1 MSTGACQRYRS
12 SSVDILIESSLS
24 IGPKFSSPSKIFR
37 NKELEQSEEA
47 SYLIVGEGEV
57 KKEDDYVNYQAEDNG
72 VNKSK
77 TISTGTEKN
86 CLVSPPVNNLMRL
99 DKPETSSNIITST
112 VAPSVSSSSSSSV
125 PHSVSMDRDL
135 KSPSSLHDST
145 ISRLIDA
152 VSLGNEQDTCGSISA
167 LIGQFESTFDQNNF
181 TALSHEHI
189 PSCHSNFR
197 STTPK
202 TVKDLRS
209 PLKSNKESPKTKH
222 LSNVNN
228 KIKSPCKISQADTL
242 TPPFLSSPET
252 AELEEVYTILDEEVL
267 LPVSV
272 YNLKKQT
279 VCVQADTTE
288 STPLNS
294 YGSSPPKV
302 VHEVGSGHTVGWDD
316 MQWRRR
322 SEEVEEAEERIYEEV
337 YDPPAA
343 VPQREWGSSKKATSS
358 FVNNNCFQFLRDSAG
373 DAFGEVEINVDEDP
387 LDMMLTAST
396 HDGQLE
402 GLISPTKR
410 QAIYQNHESTPN
422 YFQHKQPLLYRDPQ
436 QYPSHAS
443 HVAFSQCPSPINH
456 PSYQLSSLHQHKN
469 NKQPSPLH
477 RPISSRPYNPSPL
490 HLNGYPVSQS
500 NFKADSSSCT
510 QQNSYISSK
519 LINGP
524 HKDRLGYKHI
534 EKEQTRCFHNGFSS
548 SESIPGQYAVS
559 INICRDRGLHSLPSG
574 CDAMISHTDCIAV
587 SSESSVPQKT
597 QPHTHKQTQIHTLKQ
612 PWNQKLTLQSE
623 TETRVSLQ
631 SNLRPLSTP
640 SQSPTINSIAPSPCK
655 SKSLGD
661 LTSEDISCNFQ
672 SKYHIISRSFITPH
686 MRKQKRMGTTGEV
699 TFQSQYCDPL
709 TEQLRKL
716 VSLEGDDS
724 DRDRPQSPQLH
735 QEIKVPLS
743 QPQASSV
750 APVVPRDTE
759 DSPPLLTRRLS
770 SRSQSR
776 VRHINSRARE
786 RQQEAL
792 KPRADVILNNAA
804 SIGGVVLRN
813 KPASQNPP
821 ANRHSTGSYIAGY
834 LGQLED
840 RGLPE
845 GACTS
850 IRYGNGDHYGH
861 RYYTG
866 DSIPPS
872 DSSHSV
878 SEPEVYFLLRL

>member
-1 MSTGACQRYRS
+1 MD
-12 SSVDILIESSLS
+12 VLIESSLS
-24 IGPKFSSPSKIFR
+24 IGPKVSSPSKIY
-37 NKELEQSEEA
+37 KESEA
-47 SYLIVGEGEV
+47 SYVIVSEGEV
-57 KKEDDYVNYQAEDNG
+57 KKEDDYVNYQGEDNG

-77 TISTGTEKN
+77 IISTGTEKN
-86 CLVSPPVNNLMRL
+86 GLVSPCVTNLMRL
-99 DKPETSSNIITST
+99 DKPETSSNSTTST
-112 VAPSVSSSSSSSV
+112 VAPSVSSSSCSA

-167 LIGQFESTFDQNNF
+167 LIGQFESTFDQNNL
-181 TALSHEHI
+181 TALSHDHI
-189 PSCHSNFR
+189 PSCHSNFM

-209 PLKSNKESPKTKH
+209 PLKTNKESPKTKH

-228 KIKSPCKISQADTL
+228 RIMTPCKISQTDTL
-242 TPPFLSSPET
+242 APPLLSSPET

-279 VCVQADTTE
+279 VHVQADTME
-288 STPLNS
+288 STLLNS

-302 VHEVGSGHTVGWDD
+302 VHGVGSGHNVGWDD
-316 MQWRRR
+316 MDWKRGN
-322 SEEVEEAEERIYEEV
+322 EEIEEAEERIYEEV

-343 VPQREWGSSKKATSS
+343 VPQREWGSSKTSTS
-358 FVNNNCFQFLRDSAG
+358 PFVNDNCFQFLHDSTG

-387 LDMMLTAST
+387 LDMMLTSST
-396 HDGQLE
+396 HDSQLK

-410 QAIYQNHESTPN
+410 QAIYQNHDTTPS
-422 YFQHKQPLLYRDPQ
+422 YFQHKQPLLYHDPQ

-443 HVAFSQCPSPINH
+443 HVAFSQCPSPINQ

-469 NKQPSPLH
+469 NRQPSPLH

-490 HLNGYPVSQS
+490 RLNSYPVSQS
-500 NFKADSSSCT
+500 NSKALNDSRDFSSSCT
-510 QQNSYISSK
+510 QQKNYSGSE
-519 LINGP
+519 LLDGP
-524 HKDRLGYKHI
+524 HKDRLGHKHI
-534 EKEQTRCFHNGFSS
+534 ESEQTKCFHNGFSS
-548 SESIPGQYAVS
+548 SERIPGQSAVS
-559 INICRDRGLHSLPSG
+559 INICRDRGLYSLSSG
-574 CDAMISHTDCIAV
+574 CDAVISHTDCITP
-587 SSESSVPQKT
+587 SSESPVPQKT
-597 QPHTHKQTQIHTLKQ
+597 QPHSHNQTQSHTLKQ
-612 PWNQKLTLQSE
+612 PSNQKITLINTHQSQ
-623 TETRVSLQ
+623 TKTRVSLQ
-631 SNLRPLSTP
+631 SNLGPLSTP
-640 SQSPTINSIAPSPCK
+640 STPTIDSMAPSPCK

-686 MRKQKRMGTTGEV
+686 MRKQKRMSTTGEV
-699 TFQSQYCDPL
+699 TFQSQSCDPL

-724 DRDRPQSPQLH
+724 DKDRPQSPQLH
-735 QEIKVPLS
+735 REVKVPLS
-743 QPQASSV
+743 QPQATSV
-750 APVVPRDTE
+750 APVVPRDTD

-776 VRHINSRARE
+776 VRHINTRARE
-786 RQQEAL
+786 RQQEAI
-792 KPRADVILNNAA
+792 KPRANVVLSNAA

-821 ANRHSTGSYIAGY
+821 GNRHSTGSYIAGY

-861 RYYTG
+861 RYYTD

-872 DSSHSV
+872 DSSHSA